1 MSLPYKT
8 VLVTGGAGFVGSAM
22 AAYFKG
28 KYPSLQVIALDNLK
42 RRGSELNVS
51 RLQRYGVEFRHG
63 DIRNPEDLPTGTR
76 IGLMIE
82 CSAEPSVLAGYR
94 EDPAYVI
101 HTNLTGTINCLELA
115 RTHRAD
121 VVFLSTSRVYPYAA
135 INDLKIVESES
146 RFEWAGEQDRAV
158 PGWSADGIDIGFTL
172 DGPRS
177 LYGATKLA
185 SEIILREYGEMY
197 GVRAV
202 VNRCGVIAGP
212 GQFGKTDQGVF
223 ALWMLA
229 HYFRR
234 PLQYIGFGGA
244 GKQVRD
250 LLHVEDLCDLIDLQV
265 SAMDRACGKVY
276 NVGGGLA
283 SSLSLRETTEICKD
297 ITGNRITI
305 GSDPANR
312 PADITIYVSDSQRAV
327 ADFSW
332 RPKRTPRDILTDT
345 FGWVRENEK
354 DLAERLRT

>member
-1 MSLPYKT
+1 MSLPYET
-8 VLVTGGAGFVGSAM
+8 LLVTGGAGFVGSAM
-22 AAYFKG
+22 AAYFKR
-28 KYPSLQVIALDNLK
+28 KYPNLQVIALDNLK

-51 RLQRYGVEFRHG
+51 RLQQLGVEFLHG
-63 DIRNPEDLPTGTR
+63 DIRNPGDLLMGTR

-94 EDPAYVI
+94 EDPTYVI
-101 HTNLTGTINCLELA
+101 HTNLTGTVNCLELA

-135 INDLKIVESES
+135 INDLMVVESGS
-146 RFEWAGEQDRAV
+146 RFEWAGEQGRV
-158 PGWSADGIDIGFTL
+158 IPGWSTDGIDINFTL

-202 VNRCGVIAGP
+202 INRCGVIAGP

-234 PLQYIGFGGA
+234 PLQYIGFGGT

-265 SAMDRACGKVY
+265 SALDRASGKVY
-276 NVGGGLA
+276 NVGGGMS
-283 SSLSLRETTEICKD
+283 SSLSLRETTEVCED
-297 ITGNRITI
+297 ITGNRISI

-312 PADITIYVSDSQRAV
+312 PADIGIYISDNRRAT

-332 RPKRTPRDILTDT
+332 HPKRMPRDILADT
-345 FGWVRENEK
+345 CAWVRENEK
-354 DLAERLRT
+354 VLAGYLGI